1 MEDGTGAVPT
11 VVVAAD
17 TEADTGLAVG
27 TRYLVA
33 ACRRAERMDVRGTS
47 PSDTPDHARDR
58 SSVGWPRRMPFHGA
72 KRGSHRRG
80 WSHGT
85 RWIRHARGCGF
96 GCGSDGASSLVRLYT
111 GMPIDR
117 NCARVVHPPLEP
129 DQGEATTPKKEARR
143 VPPSALDESTRVRGP
158 KTQHEVIT
166 PNLARRPP
174 QGPCRTSGADPPAPV
189 GTAWCVAAVPAWIST
204 KPQRLFDDASW
215 QVGQHLAELA

>member
-58 SSVGWPRRMPFHGA
+58 SSVGWPRRMPFHA
-72 KRGSHRRG
+72 ANRGSHRRG
-80 WSHGT
+80 WSHET

-117 NCARVVHPPLEP
+117 NCVHEVSPPGLTTRPPWPKIMKRTPAE
-129 DQGEATTPKKEARR
+129 EAQYPSPIQILRHRR
-143 VPPSALDESTRVRGP
+143 AALSLPLGCPASTNWMALNMPPSRGP
-158 KTQHEVIT
+158 VGVRVGETSQHGHS
-166 PNLARRPP
+166 PL
-174 QGPCRTSGADPPAPV
+174 
-189 GTAWCVAAVPAWIST
+189 
-204 KPQRLFDDASW
+204 
-215 QVGQHLAELA
+215 